1 LKTGPSP
8 LILLDFLG
16 YASLLPG
23 LYEVFIPPR
32 VAEELT
38 VRPGDAGS
46 KLPEEPWVHQQAPN
60 PLTLE
65 RVSRELATD
74 PGEES
79 AVALAVDL
87 SALVV
92 LDELKARAYA
102 RRLKLP
108 LTGTLGIV
116 VRLHRLG
123 LNIRPLE
130 TELDQLEARGM
141 WMTPDLRRDV
151 LKRMAENGT

>member
-1 LKTGPSP
+1 MNSGTPSKTKAVFDTSP

-23 LYEVFIPPR
+23 LYEAFIPPR

-65 RVSRELATD
+65 RVSRELAAD

-79 AVALAVDL
+79 AVALAV
-87 SALVV
+87 
-92 LDELKARAYA
+92 
-102 RRLKLP
+102 
-108 LTGTLGIV
+108 
-116 VRLHRLG
+116 G
-123 LNIRPLE
+123 LRQVFNR
-130 TELDQLEARGM
+130 
-141 WMTPDLRRDV
+141 V
-151 LKRMAENGT
+151 SC